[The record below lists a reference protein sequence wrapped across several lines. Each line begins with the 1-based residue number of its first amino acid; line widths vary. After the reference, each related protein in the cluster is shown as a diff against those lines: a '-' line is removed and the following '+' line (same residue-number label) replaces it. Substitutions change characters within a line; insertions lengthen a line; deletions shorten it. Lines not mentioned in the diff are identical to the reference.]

1 MHTSAIIV
9 IGSEIISGRTQDLNV
24 QFLAQKLD
32 QRGIDL
38 KEVRIITDDENMIIE
53 TVNALRSKYNYIF
66 TTGGIGPTHDDITAL
81 SIAKAF
87 NLPLI
92 RHPEIVD
99 LIQKRK
105 PKTVAASYR
114 MADVPEGST
123 LIGNPV
129 TQVPGFKI
137 ENVYVFAG
145 IPEIMQG
152 MFASIEETL
161 VKGLPTLTKT
171 IHCHMGES
179 LLADGLS
186 TIQHK
191 FKEVEIGSYPYQI
204 ETDWHVNVVVRSKDP
219 KPLNAATQNI
229 VDLIQELGGEP
240 VQV

>member
-1 MHTSAIIV
+1 MHTAAIII
-9 IGSEIISGRTQDLNV
+9 IGNEIISGRTQDINV
-24 QFLAQKLD
+24 QFMAQKLD
-32 QRGIDL
+32 QRGITL
-38 KEVRIITDDENMIIE
+38 KEVRIISDDEDMIVE
-53 TVNALRSKYNYIF
+53 TVNTLRSKYNYVF
-66 TTGGIGPTHDDITAL
+66 TTGGIGPTHDDITAK

-87 NLPLI
+87 DLPLI
-92 RHPEIVD
+92 RHPEIVE

-114 MADVPEGST
+114 MADVPNGAT

-171 IHCHMGES
+171 IHCQMGES

-186 TIQHK
+186 NIQNK
-191 FKEVEIGSYPYQI
+191 FKEVEIGSYPYHKEI
-204 ETDWHVNVVVRSKDP
+204 GWFVNVVVRAKDP
-219 KPLNAATQNI
+219 VPLNEAMQHI
-229 VDLIQELGGEP
+229 IELVQGLGGEP
-240 VQV
+240 IQI

>member
-1 MHTSAIIV
+1 MHTSAIII
-9 IGSEIISGRTQDLNV
+9 IGSEVISGRTQDLNV

-32 QRGIDL
+32 QRGIAL
-38 KEVRIITDDENMIIE
+38 KEIRIIPDDENMIIE
-53 TVNALRSKYNYIF
+53 TVNALRQIYNYVF
-66 TTGGIGPTHDDITAL
+66 TTGGIGPTHDDITSK

-92 RHPEIVD
+92 RHPEIVA

-105 PKTVAASYR
+105 PKTVDASYR
-114 MADVPEGST
+114 MADVPKGST

-145 IPEIMQG
+145 IPEIMRG

-171 IHCHMGES
+171 IHCQMGES

-191 FKEVEIGSYPYQI
+191 FKNVEIGSYPYHQEI
-204 ETDWHVNVVVRSKDP
+204 GWFVNVVVRSKDP
-219 KPLNAATQNI
+219 ILLNEATQHI
-229 VDLIQELGGEP
+229 VDLIQALGGEP
-240 VQV
+240 MQN